1 MTAPSDTA
9 TPNARRNLAL
19 ANAELA
25 DGALTLVPPA
35 GFCVDKSTLRPSFAV
50 VARCDSLGARQ
61 TVNDAPLGMIV
72 VSVARPPSSQ
82 IDLGAVLDAIV
93 TQEAEVLESREDETV
108 ALVHL
113 RGPAPEGADSRYWRG
128 LARIGPF
135 LLGLT
140 AYAPRGGRLS
150 GAAGERLLSQMIR
163 RTAEA
168 TGSDQ

>member
-72 VSVARPPSSQ
+72 VSVARP
-82 IDLGAVLDAIV
+82 
-93 TQEAEVLESREDETV
+93 TTSRNRV
-108 ALVHL
+108 
-113 RGPAPEGADSRYWRG
+113 RGRGRVWQRLPCLAPWR
-128 LARIGPF
+128 P
-135 LLGLT
+135 
-140 AYAPRGGRLS
+140 
-150 GAAGERLLSQMIR
+150 LLSNETPANADVAGFPCPAFPPDVQ
-163 RTAEA
+163 
-168 TGSDQ
+168 